1 MENYKTIER
10 WQVEAYYEPWQVEYL
25 EDNIIR
31 VTDSV
36 NGSICIFKVVG
47 DNTDP
52 IELLYPKTIIKI
64 KQPIPTEIAWHELT
78 SWRHAKRLYVQ
89 YPDVWNAWK
98 KKGLIPIRVLK
109 RVEEDP
115 TPVGGGD

>member
-1 MENYKTIER
+1 MEEYKIIEP
-10 WQVEAYYEPWQVEYL
+10 WQIAAYYEPWQVEYL
-25 EDNIIR
+25 ENNIVR

-36 NGSICIFKVVG
+36 NSSIRLFKLVS
-47 DNTDP
+47 DNSQP
-52 IELLYPKTIIKI
+52 MELLYPKNVIRI

-109 RVEEDP
+109 RVED
-115 TPVGGGD
+115 GGGD